1 MKLETLNDL
10 LDIDTDKNKAD
21 DNKRLLRKVKQ
32 LLKSENKAEKQ
43 LEASADDMPYEAV
56 SVVGKKLVTIKFDL
70 ESKKGVVVSEEE
82 DSRDTNIRNPMA
94 SYFAGQKLKKI
105 SKEQR
110 PNND

>member
-10 LDIDTDKNKAD
+10 LEIDTDKNKAD

-32 LLKSENKAEKQ
+32 LLKSETKSEKQ
-43 LEASADDMPYEAV
+43 LEESADDMPYEAV

-70 ESKKGVVVSEEE
+70 DSKKGVVISEEE
-82 DSRDTNIRNPMA
+82 DSRDTDIRNPMA
-94 SYFAGQKLKKI
+94 SYFASQKLKKI

-110 PNND
+110 SSND